1 MFISK
6 VIFHFILFLSF
17 FNLLCISLL
26 KRETWH
32 YPAHGF
38 LPEFAP
44 PPLPSPTDTKSHKVS
59 LADNGIFTCSQG
71 TELPVCSRV
80 SGWLTSDTANDGNAL
95 TARLRSTP
103 GQVRPCLLSCSN
115 MRLLRPCRRNTDDR
129 EIQLYFDLIFENEH
143 CLSLHKS
150 ALGLFEVAVSVSC
163 KCSAM
168 ARL

>member
-1 MFISK
+1 MRF
-6 VIFHFILFLSF
+6 FLD
-17 FNLLCISLL
+17 LLLRLYPLLQTPRAIRSL
-26 KRETWH
+26 TCWH
-32 YPAHGF
+32 
-38 LPEFAP
+38 
-44 PPLPSPTDTKSHKVS
+44 
-59 LADNGIFTCSQG
+59 GIFTCSQG

-95 TARLRSTP
+95 TAPLRSTP
-103 GQVRPCLLSCSN
+103 GQVRPCFLSCSN

-150 ALGLFEVAVSVSC
+150 ALGLFEVAVSLSC
-163 KCSAM
+163 LSAVISSVPLAQVLTALPACAM